1 MKSNKQLKAT
11 NGSSQVQATNSS
23 SGIKG
28 ANDIITT
35 QNNERLQINKAIFEK
50 FMYNYYYHKI
60 NSPQVL
66 ALPLLIIKF

>member
-28 ANDIITT
+28 ANDIIIT
-35 QNNERLQINKAIFEK
+35 QNNERSQINKAIFEK
-50 FMYNYYYHKI
+50 FMYNYYYHKD
-60 NSPQVL
+60 
-66 ALPLLIIKF
+66 